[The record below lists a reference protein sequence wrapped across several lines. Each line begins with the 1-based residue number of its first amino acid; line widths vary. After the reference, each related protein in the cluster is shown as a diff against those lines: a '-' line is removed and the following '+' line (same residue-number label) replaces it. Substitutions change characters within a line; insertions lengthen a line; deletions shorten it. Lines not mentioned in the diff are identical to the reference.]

1 LTRATDRARGLLR
14 RLGLR
19 QASGR
24 PDGAAFDWVRPHFV
38 SPPAAL
44 APFSPGALDRPLH
57 FAWLV
62 PPFRIGSGGH
72 MTIFTLADELER
84 SGHTCSIWI
93 DDPER
98 TMWGGLAV
106 ARRQINEHFVPLQAE
121 VFDGFDRWRGADVA
135 FATGWQTAYPLRG
148 LTGCMLKAYLVQD
161 FEPDFYPAS
170 APRLW
175 AEETYRMDYLCVTA
189 SPWLSHVLREDYGAA
204 TETFELGVDH
214 DLYRPL
220 GVPRRD
226 DTVIFYARPST
237 PRRATELGILALE
250 ELVRRRP
257 AVRAVFFGDTG
268 SLRIPFAHESL
279 GLIDPPALA
288 RLYNE
293 ATVGLVISL
302 SNYSRMP
309 KEMMAC
315 GLPVVDVRH
324 PSVVSAFEPGGD
336 VIALAGMDLVSIAD
350 RLESLIED
358 PARRE
363 ALARRASA
371 FVAPMSWHAAAGQI
385 EAAVRRGL
393 EARSG
398 AQPPAGRRSPSR

>member
-1 LTRATDRARGLLR
+1 MRRLRLR
-14 RLGLR
+14 RPAR
-19 QASGR
+19 Q
-24 PDGAAFDWVRPHFV
+24 PPGAAFGWVRQHFV
-38 SPPAAL
+38 APPAEL
-44 APFSPGALDRPLH
+44 APVVPDAATRPLH

-62 PPFRIGSGGH
+62 PPFRLGSGGH
-72 MTIFTLADELER
+72 MTIFTLAGELEQV
-84 SGHTCSIWI
+84 GHTCSIWI
-93 DDPER
+93 CDPER
-98 TMWGGLAV
+98 TMWGGLEV
-106 ARRQINEHFVPLQAE
+106 ARRQINDHFVPLRAQ
-121 VFDGFDRWRGADVA
+121 VFDDFEHWEGADVA

-148 LTGCMLKAYLVQD
+148 LARCMLKAYLVQD

-175 AEETYRMDYLCVTA
+175 AEETYRMDYLCVAA
-189 SPWLSHVLREDYGAA
+189 SPWLSDVLREDYGAA

-214 DLYRPL
+214 GLYRR
-220 GVPRRD
+220 VEMPRRD

-257 AVRAVFFGDTG
+257 GLRVVFFGDTG
-268 SLRIPFAHESL
+268 SLRIPFPHESL

-324 PSVVSAFEPGGD
+324 PSVLSAFRADGD
-336 VIALAGMDLVSIAD
+336 VIELADMNLVSIAD
-350 RLESLIED
+350 RLESLVANG
-358 PARRE
+358 ARRE
-363 ALARRASA
+363 ALARRAEA
-371 FVAPMSWHAAAGQI
+371 FVAPMSWRAASEQI
-385 EAAVRRGL
+385 ERAVRRGL
-393 EARSG
+393 EAR
-398 AQPPAGRRSPSR
+398 R

>member
-1 LTRATDRARGLLR
+1 
-14 RLGLR
+14 
-19 QASGR
+19 
-24 PDGAAFDWVRPHFV
+24 VRPHFV

-44 APFSPGALDRPLH
+44 APFSREALDRPLH
-57 FAWLV
+57 FAWLI

-84 SGHTCSIWI
+84 AGHECSIWI

-98 TMWGGLAV
+98 TMWGGLEL
-106 ARRQINEHFVPLQAE
+106 ARRQIHEHFVPLRAQ
-121 VFDGFDRWRGADVA
+121 VFDGFERWRGADVA

-148 LTGCMLKAYLVQD
+148 LAGCMLKAYLVQD

-170 APRLW
+170 AARLW
-175 AEETYRMDYLCVTA
+175 AEETYRMDYLCVSA
-189 SPWLSHVLREDYGAA
+189 SPWLGDVLRDDYGAV
-204 TETFELGVDH
+204 TDVFELGVDH
-214 DLYRPL
+214 DLYRRIDT
-220 GVPRRD
+220 PRRG

-257 AVRAVFFGDTG
+257 GLRVVFFGDTG
-268 SLRIPFAHESL
+268 SLRIPFAHEAL

-293 ATVGLVISL
+293 ATVGLVVSL

-324 PSVVSAFEPGGD
+324 PSVVSAFPPGAD
-336 VIALAGMDLVSIAD
+336 VITLADMDLVSIAD
-350 RLESLIED
+350 RLESLLDD

-363 ALARRASA
+363 ALAGRASA
-371 FVAPMSWHAAAGQI
+371 FVAPMSWRAAAQQI

-393 EARSG
+393 AARAAAPAG
-398 AQPPAGRRSPSR
+398 QPPAGRRSPSG